1 MKNVQ
6 KAIERH
12 LNILEFTLA
21 SLLRRKAKN
30 LSLLAMYLLVVFM
43 LASLQFFVTAL
54 KREAAIILD
63 DAPDMVVQRLMAGR
77 QDLVPGSYASE
88 IALIKGVT
96 AVRPRLWGY
105 YYDALNGANYTI
117 MASDDPTAV
126 AERASIGSGIARSR
140 NLAVGDLLPLISYD
154 KNPIM
159 LEIGTIFPSGSD
171 LIAADLIMITPEDFH
186 KLFNFPSG
194 QATDLAVTVHNP
206 KELPTVAAKVA
217 SQLPDSRPILKSEI
231 MRTYQSIFD
240 WRGGMTLVILTT
252 SLLSFIIFAW
262 DKATG
267 LSAEE
272 RKEIG
277 ILKSIGWET
286 SDVLLLKLW
295 EGTVISLTAFLLGV
309 VLAYWHVFFLSAP
322 LFDQALKGWS
332 VIYPRFQLI
341 PVVDAYQLTILFFLT
356 VVPYTTATVIPCWRA
371 ATIDPDAAMRY

>member
-1 MKNVQ
+1 MRRAV
-6 KAIERH
+6 ERH

-30 LSLLAMYLLVVFM
+30 LSLLAMYLLVIFM

-54 KREAAIILD
+54 KREAAIILN
-63 DAPDMVVQRLMAGR
+63 DAPDMVVQRLVAGR
-77 QDLVPGSYASE
+77 QDLVPTGYVAE
-88 IALIKGVT
+88 IARISGVT

-117 MASDDPTAV
+117 MASDDPAAAPGRAAIGAGV
-126 AERASIGSGIARSR
+126 AKAR

-154 KNPIM
+154 KAPVM
-159 LEIGTIFPSGSD
+159 LEIGTIFPSSSD
-171 LIAADLIMITPEDFH
+171 LIAADMIVITPEDFH
-186 KLFNFPSG
+186 TLFNFPVG
-194 QATDLAVTVHNP
+194 QATDLAVTVRNG
-206 KELPTVAAKVA
+206 KELPTVAAKIA
-217 SQLPDSRPILKSEI
+217 GQFPDSRPILKSEI
-231 MRTYQSIFD
+231 QRTYQSLFD
-240 WRGGMTLVILTT
+240 WRGGMTLMVLA
-252 SLLSFIIFAW
+252 SALLSFIIFAW

-295 EGTVISLTAFLLGV
+295 EGIVISLTAFLLGV
-309 VLAYWHVFFLSAP
+309 VLAYGHVFFLSAP
-322 LFDQALKGWS
+322 LFAQALKGWS
-332 VIYPRFQLI
+332 VLYPRFQLV
-341 PVVDAYQLTILFFLT
+341 PVVDAYQLAVLFFLT

-371 ATIDPDAAMRY
+371 ATIDPDAAMRS

>member
-186 KLFNFPSG
+186 KLFNFPLINHYKIY
-194 QATDLAVTVHNP
+194 LAEN
-206 KELPTVAAKVA
+206 
-217 SQLPDSRPILKSEI
+217 
-231 MRTYQSIFD
+231 
-240 WRGGMTLVILTT
+240 
-252 SLLSFIIFAW
+252 
-262 DKATG
+262 
-267 LSAEE
+267 
-272 RKEIG
+272 
-277 ILKSIGWET
+277 
-286 SDVLLLKLW
+286 
-295 EGTVISLTAFLLGV
+295 
-309 VLAYWHVFFLSAP
+309 
-322 LFDQALKGWS
+322 
-332 VIYPRFQLI
+332 
-341 PVVDAYQLTILFFLT
+341 
-356 VVPYTTATVIPCWRA
+356 
-371 ATIDPDAAMRY
+371 